1 MAVVRLR
8 APLRELAGGRADH
21 SIEGATVVDVLREL
35 ERAHPAICGWVLDE
49 RGLIREHVNVFV
61 NGSCGSEQT
70 AVAPSDRLH
79 ILPAITGGL

>member
-21 SIEGATVVDVLREL
+21 SIDGATVADVLRAL
-35 ERAHPAICGWVLDE
+35 EQAHPAISGWVLDE

-61 NGSCGSEQT
+61 NGSYGSEQT
-70 AVAPSDRLH
+70 AVAANDRIH
-79 ILPAITGGL
+79 VLPAITGG

>member
-21 SIEGATVVDVLREL
+21 SVEGATVLDVLRAL
-35 ERAHPAICGWVLDE
+35 EHAHPAIVGWVLDE

-61 NGSCGSEQT
+61 NGSYGSEET
-70 AVAPSDRLH
+70 AVAPSDRIH
-79 ILPAITGGL
+79 VLPAITGG